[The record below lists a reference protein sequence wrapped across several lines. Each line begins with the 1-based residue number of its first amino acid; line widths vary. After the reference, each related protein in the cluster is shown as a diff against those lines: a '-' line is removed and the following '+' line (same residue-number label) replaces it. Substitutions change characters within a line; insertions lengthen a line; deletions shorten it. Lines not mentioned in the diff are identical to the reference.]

1 MSNNTKT
8 PLSTEELL
16 EAIKGRQLPSN
27 EEAERGILS
36 CLMQEPAARLP
47 RCLVELHPLAFYHY
61 VPRLIYTTLLNMYVD
76 EVPVDV
82 VTLSSYLRNTGDLD
96 RVGGGAAISEIY
108 TFVPIEAHYEQYF
121 KIIQAAWM
129 RRRLIHAGCEDVLA
143 AFEFGRDEPAAD
155 PKGLIVQAEGRLFDL
170 HPQTSRGGLQH
181 VKKHIPGAL
190 KEIQTA
196 YENRGHVTRGIATG
210 FTDLDRCT
218 MGIETG
224 LFVLAARPS
233 KGKTVF
239 MLQLAMNIGMG
250 RGDYRQFD
258 QPALPVGIWSL
269 ETEAARLTRRM
280 LCNLAA
286 INLGRA
292 RDGMMS
298 RKNMDDLKSQSVA
311 LSESQIHLESCFG
324 LTIQE
329 FRAKA
334 RHAVKKY
341 GLRCI
346 MVDYLQL
353 LKSSSRSAMMNRQNE
368 MIDVSTGLKAM
379 AHELDVPVVA
389 LAQINR
395 DGDVARPRMSDI
407 KDSGQIEQDADYVGI
422 LCDAE
427 GVEDEDDNDE
437 GVSIDM
443 DGNAW
448 VGLDVVK
455 VKEGKTTSDGSPIKL
470 KFDKEFFRMVSTTH
484 DFMSNNEAER
494 QH

>member
-1 MSNNTKT
+1 MSNNHKA
-8 PLSTEELL
+8 PPSTEELL
-16 EAIKGRQLPSN
+16 EAIKGRTLPSN

-36 CLMQEPAARLP
+36 CLMQEPARRLP
-47 RCLVELHPLAFYHY
+47 RCLVDLHPLAFYHT
-61 VPRLIYTTLLNMYVD
+61 VPRLIYTHLLNMYVD

-82 VTLSSYLRNTGDLD
+82 VTLSSYLRNAGDLD
-96 RVGGGAAISEIY
+96 RVGGGAALSEIY
-108 TFVPIEAHYEQYF
+108 TFVPIEAHFDMYVTT
-121 KIIQAAWM
+121 IQNAWL
-129 RRRLIHAGCEDVLA
+129 RRKLIHAGCEDVLA
-143 AFEFGRDEPAAD
+143 ALEFGKDAPSAD
-155 PKGLIVQAEGRLFDL
+155 PKVLIVQAEGRLTDL

-196 YENRGHVTRGIATG
+196 YENRGHVTRGLATG

-218 MGIETG
+218 MGLETG

-239 MLQLAMNIGMG
+239 MLQLAMNLGLG

-258 QPALPVGIWSL
+258 QAPMPVGIWSL

-280 LCNLAA
+280 LCNRAS

-298 RKNMDDLKSQSVA
+298 RKNMEDLKSESIA
-311 LSESQIHLESCFG
+311 LSESHIYLESCFG

-334 RHAVKKY
+334 RHAVKKH

-379 AHELDVPVVA
+379 AHELDVPVIA

-395 DGDVARPRMSDI
+395 DGDTARPRMSDI
-407 KDSGQIEQDADYVGI
+407 KDSGQIEQDADYVAI
-422 LCDAE
+422 LCDADGVE
-427 GVEDEDDNDE
+427 GVVETDEE
-437 GVSIDM
+437 VSLDLS
-443 DGNAW
+443 GNAW
-448 VGLDVVK
+448 VGLDIVK
-455 VKEGKTTSDGSPIKL
+455 VKEGKTTSDGAPIRL
-470 KFDKEFFRMVSTTH
+470 KFDKEFFRMVSTTT
-484 DFMSNNEAER
+484 DFMSNNEEKR